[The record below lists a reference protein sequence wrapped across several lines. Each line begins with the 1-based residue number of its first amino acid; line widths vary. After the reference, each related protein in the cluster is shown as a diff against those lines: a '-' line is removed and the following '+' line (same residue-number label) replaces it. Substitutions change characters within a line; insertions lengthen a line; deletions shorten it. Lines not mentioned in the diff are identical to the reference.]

1 MIVVLVSAPETRIK
15 YDFVV
20 WAAKQQQGGKE
31 WDDDGDNMSLLM
43 GGEKN
48 SASTRWAAQKN
59 HKNSREHSENECD
72 ALKGKDDMRGEI
84 PENFIIWKFS
94 INFVFCHCSRDFLS
108 CCPLREGMRV
118 ERERRQQRDEFSD
131 GGKKKTE
138 EKLYHLLLLL
148 LFLCASFLFS
158 LKTEIINYKII
169 HEEQIQTTRIFV
181 ALLSCRLTSW
191 A

>member
-1 MIVVLVSAPETRIK
+1 MIVVLVSVPETRIK

-31 WDDDGDNMSLLM
+31 WDDDGDNMKLWM
-43 GGEKN
+43 GGVEN

-108 CCPLREGMRV
+108 CCPQRGWGWNENVGSNETSFEIV
-118 ERERRQQRDEFSD
+118 ERRNW
-131 GGKKKTE
+131 GKT
-138 EKLYHLLLLL
+138 L
-148 LFLCASFLFS
+148 SFAAAAFP
-158 LKTEIINYKII
+158 
-169 HEEQIQTTRIFV
+169 V
-181 ALLSCRLTSW
+181 C
-191 A
+191 